1 MNAYIQQTSSPPI
14 LGQQP
19 LRCNLSHHNSLFI
32 GREPSKCQLVLDSQ
46 YYPEVSRIHLEIRP
60 VNYPSTYNSPT
71 WEIHDLSSNGTF
83 VNGKRLKNS
92 YVLQSGDLIKLGKND
107 IEFTFYCQT
116 QNNPHKPVI
125 QPANINTQDSLHL
138 SYILPVLS
146 KNNKLLTKGFII
158 LGVLTVIFVVALFSS
173 VGDFGSFSS
182 LLAIYLGGLGYY
194 FIYYLC
200 GKNKPWW
207 LLILIAISQMMLL
220 ISPIFLIIAIAFR
233 EILPGDVFN
242 LPEDASFFSHLI
254 ANFFGAG
261 LAEELAKAIP
271 VFILIAISLKVRT
284 PWRERIGVTEPLD
297 GIVMVAASALG
308 FTLLETLGQYVPNI
322 IEETGDLSVGLQL
335 LIPRIIGS
343 VFGHMAYSGYFGYFI
358 GLAML
363 KPSKRWLLLVIG
375 WLTSASLHG
384 FWNASASLSQSNAV
398 LVLGISGVF
407 AYMFLV
413 AAILKAR
420 QISPTR
426 SQNFATQVYHRSR
439 KP

>member
-1 MNAYIQQTSSPPI
+1 MNAYIQQTSLPPI
-14 LGQQP
+14 LGQQS

-83 VNGKRLKNS
+83 INGKRLKNS

-138 SYILPVLS
+138 SYILPIVS
-146 KNNKLLTKGFII
+146 KNNQLLAKGFLVPGIF
-158 LGVLTVIFVVALFSS
+158 TVIFVIGLFSS
-173 VGDFGSFSS
+173 LGDFETFSS

-194 FIYYLC
+194 FIYHLC

-207 LLILIAISQMMLL
+207 LLLLIVISQIILL
-220 ISPIFLIIAIAFR
+220 VSPIWLIIAIAFR
-233 EILPGDVFN
+233 DILPGDVFN
-242 LPEDASFFSHLI
+242 LPEDAGFFSHLI
-254 ANFFGAG
+254 TNFFGAG

-271 VFILIAISLKVRT
+271 VFILMGISKKLKS

-297 GIVMVAASALG
+297 GIVMVAASGLG
-308 FTLLETLGQYVPNI
+308 FTLLETLGQYVPYI
-322 IEETGDLSVGLQL
+322 IEQTRDLSIGLQL

-363 KPSKRWLLLVIG
+363 KPSKRWQLLAIG
-375 WLTSASLHG
+375 WLTASALHG
-384 FWNASASLSQSNAV
+384 LWNASGVLSLYVNAIA
-398 LVLGISGVF
+398 GIL
-407 AYMFLV
+407 AYIFLV

-420 QISPTR
+420 QLSPTR
-426 SQNFATQVYHRSR
+426 SQNFATQFYHRNQ